1 MKKARNVDSLI
12 LNAIRCQK
20 DDDIIS
26 NIRRDKCCCSN
37 NNLKNK
43 NNRRSFYELSLSFM
57 LLLWC
62 LVLLFYT
69 RLGLSH
75 ENEGNV
81 TLQNTSIPYP
91 GDGFKNNKI
100 SNDTYSYISNRMYN
114 NNTNGVLLELNLT
127 SNCNKSTVHISF
139 ANNKYSISE
148 TDRVEEV
155 IWSFLGYR
163 TLFCKSEKPEN
174 WKIADRT
181 DLKALPAEGRQH
193 HSTYLNLDEFRNI
206 TRQDRKGEE
215 VSNELVN
222 ITHRFEP
229 DGKEYNY
236 ASAMKGAKVV
246 AANKE
251 AKGADN
257 ILGKDKDKYLRNPCS
272 VGGKFVVIELSEE
285 TLVDVVKI
293 ANFEH
298 YSSNFKGFNLSGSLN
313 YPTERWTQ
321 LGNFNAA
328 NVKQSQRFKLPEPKW
343 VRYLKLDLLSHYGSE
358 FYCTLSAVE
367 VYGVDAIERMLEDLL
382 VSKPNTTA
390 APLESNP
397 VNEKRNGQVRNM
409 TDNNPAVTATEN
421 INNAQISATTAK
433 NPVAAATSKIL
444 DSAAEVRQQ
453 PVSRIAGDSV
463 LKILLQKVRS
473 LELNLSVLEEYIKE
487 MNRRQGV
494 ILPDL
499 EKELLRISIL
509 MESSKTELDSVIEW
523 KENLDKGLENLESWK
538 NEVSSRMDTL
548 VRENIMLRLDVE
560 KVGNDQANL
569 ESKELAVIAVSLFF
583 MCFATMKLVSSSVF
597 SFLGTSDSQSDKDC
611 RTGRGWV
618 MILVSSTMTIF
629 ITLLSS

>member
-1 MKKARNVDSLI
+1 MKKPRNGSLI
-12 LNAIRCQK
+12 IDAIRCQK
-20 DDDIIS
+20 NNDNSSSSS
-26 NIRRDKCCCSN
+26 NKN
-37 NNLKNK
+37 NK
-43 NNRRSFYELSLSFM
+43 NNRRSFYELSLSLM

-75 ENEGNV
+75 ENEGNLALYNRSV
-81 TLQNTSIPYP
+81 PCRSTLKDKLSDDAQ
-91 GDGFKNNKI
+91 
-100 SNDTYSYISNRMYN
+100 SYISNISH

-127 SNCNKSTVHISF
+127 SSCNKSTVQINF
-139 ANNKYSISE
+139 ANQKYSISE
-148 TDRVEEV
+148 TDRIEEV

-163 TLFCKSEKPEN
+163 SLVCKTQNPEE
-174 WKIADRT
+174 WKIGRPE
-181 DLKALPAEGRQH
+181 ALPGERSH

-206 TRQDRKGEE
+206 TRQEKGQQIP
-215 VSNELVN
+215 NQLVN
-222 ITHRFEP
+222 ITHRLEP

-246 AANKE
+246 AHNKE
-251 AKGADN
+251 AKGAGN

-313 YPTERWTQ
+313 YPTETWEL

-328 NVKQSQRFKLPEPKW
+328 NVKHSQSFKLPEPKW

-358 FYCTLSAVE
+358 FYCTLSVVE
-367 VYGVDAIERMLEDLL
+367 VYGVDAVERMLEDLL
-382 VSKPNTTA
+382 VSPEETNPNKSPKLITTA
-390 APLESNP
+390 GPPSKPELNP
-397 VNEKRNGQVRNM
+397 TDEKRNGKVQNGTDINAAMVTRN
-409 TDNNPAVTATEN
+409 VS
-421 INNAQISATTAK
+421 NAQQTFTTK
-433 NPVAAATSKIL
+433 SPVTTSKIP
-444 DSAAEVRQQ
+444 DPATEVRQQ
-453 PVSRIAGDSV
+453 PVSRIPGDTV

-473 LELNLSVLEEYIKE
+473 LEVNLSVLEEYIKE
-487 MNRRQGV
+487 MNRRQGD

-499 EKELLRISIL
+499 EKELSRISL
-509 MESSKTELDSVIEW
+509 LLENRKAELNAVMEW
-523 KENLDKGLENLESWK
+523 KENMDKGLMNFESWK
-538 NEVSSRMDTL
+538 DDVSSRMDAL

-560 KVGNDQANL
+560 KLVNDQANL

-583 MCFATMKLVSSSVF
+583 MCFATIKLVSSSVLK
-597 SFLGTSDSQSDKDC
+597 FLGASESDKVC
-611 RTGRGWV
+611 RTSRGWV
-618 MILVSSTMTIF
+618 MIFVSSTMTIF